1 MYGRLHASPRNYLG
15 LNGANVMQDFSTLS
29 IAQTARFLGIGR
41 STLYN
46 LIKDGR
52 LPVRKL
58 GKRTLILR
66 DDLDQFVAALPVKGP
81 RG

>member
-1 MYGRLHASPRNYLG
+1 
-15 LNGANVMQDFSTLS
+15 MQDNSALS
-29 IAQTARFLGIGR
+29 IAETTRILGIGR

-58 GKRTLILR
+58 GKRTLVLR
-66 DDLDQFVAALPVKGP
+66 EDLNKFVASLPAKAIKP
-81 RG
+81 

>member
-1 MYGRLHASPRNYLG
+1 
-15 LNGANVMQDFSTLS
+15 MQDFSTLS
-29 IAQTARFLGIGR
+29 IAQAARFLGIGR

-46 LIKDGR
+46 LIKNGR

-66 DDLDQFVAALPVKGP
+66 DDIDQFVASLPVKSP
-81 RG
+81 RD

>member
-1 MYGRLHASPRNYLG
+1 
-15 LNGANVMQDFSTLS
+15 MQDFSTLS

-58 GKRTLILR
+58 GKRTLIIR
-66 DDLDQFVAALPVKGP
+66 DDLDHFVASLPVKGP
-81 RG
+81 RD

>member
-1 MYGRLHASPRNYLG
+1 
-15 LNGANVMQDFSTLS
+15 MQDISTLS
-29 IAQTARFLGIGR
+29 IAQTARILGIGR

-46 LIKDGR
+46 LIKDGQ
-52 LPVRKL
+52 LPIRKL

-66 DDLDQFVAALPVKGP
+66 EDLDQFIASLPTKGG

>member
-1 MYGRLHASPRNYLG
+1 
-15 LNGANVMQDFSTLS
+15 MQDFSTLS

-46 LIKDGR
+46 LIKAGR

-66 DDLDQFVAALPVKGP
+66 DDLDQFVASLPVKSP
-81 RG
+81 RD

>member
-1 MYGRLHASPRNYLG
+1 
-15 LNGANVMQDFSTLS
+15 MQDNSALS
-29 IAQTARFLGIGR
+29 IAETTRILGIGR

-66 DDLDQFVAALPVKGP
+66 EDLNKFVASLPAKAIKP
-81 RG
+81 

>member
-1 MYGRLHASPRNYLG
+1 
-15 LNGANVMQDFSTLS
+15 MQDFSTLS

-46 LIKDGR
+46 LIKEGR

-66 DDLDQFVAALPVKGP
+66 DDLDQFVASLPVKGP
-81 RG
+81 RD

>member
-1 MYGRLHASPRNYLG
+1 
-15 LNGANVMQDFSTLS
+15 MQDFSTLS
-29 IAQTARFLGIGR
+29 IVQTARFLGIGR

-66 DDLDQFVAALPVKGP
+66 DDLDQFVASLPVKGLSD
-81 RG
+81 

>member
-1 MYGRLHASPRNYLG
+1 M
-15 LNGANVMQDFSTLS
+15 MQDISTLS
-29 IAQTARFLGIGR
+29 IAQTARILGIGR

-46 LIKDGR
+46 LIKDGQ
-52 LPVRKL
+52 LPIRKL

-66 DDLDQFVAALPVKGP
+66 EDLDQFIASLPTKGG

>member
-1 MYGRLHASPRNYLG
+1 
-15 LNGANVMQDFSTLS
+15 VQDNSALS
-29 IAQTARFLGIGR
+29 IAETTRILGIGR

-58 GKRTLILR
+58 GKRTLVLR
-66 DDLDQFVAALPVKGP
+66 EDLNKFVASLPAKAIKP
-81 RG
+81 